1 MAMVANSGNLRR
13 FVGKTVLV
21 TGGGYGIGRAIVLRF
36 AREGARVGI
45 IELDQERANETAKL
59 ATGLG
64 ATVHVTRA
72 DISSSADV
80 KRAVEEISARLGPV
94 DVLVNNAGI
103 RLARKV
109 LEMTDEE
116 WNKTLAVNLSGMFYA
131 TKAVAPEMIA
141 RGGGKIV
148 NIGSMSAHVGQK
160 LRAAYGASKGGI
172 HQLTRSLAV
181 ELGPT
186 INVNVV
192 APGYIAGT
200 GITQDVD
207 KDAKAVG
214 WNLGSTPLA
223 RAGSPDDVAAAVAF
237 LASDDASF
245 ITGATLLVDG
255 GLSTSRYMPS
265 S

>member
-1 MAMVANSGNLRR
+1 MVDNSGNLRR

-21 TGGGYGIGRAIVLRF
+21 TGGGYGIGRAIALRF
-36 AREGARVGI
+36 AREGANVGI
-45 IELDQERANETAKL
+45 IELDQQRADETVKL
-59 ATGLG
+59 AAGLG
-64 ATVHVTRA
+64 PKVYAVRA
-72 DISSSADV
+72 DISSSTDV
-80 KRAVEEISARLGPV
+80 KRAADEISTHLGPI

-116 WNKTLAVNLSGMFYA
+116 WNRTLAVNLSGMFYA
-131 TKAVAPEMIA
+131 TKAVAPGMIA

-148 NIGSMSAHVGQK
+148 NVGSMSAHVGQK
-160 LRAAYGASKGGI
+160 LRAAYGTSKGGI
-172 HQLTRSLAV
+172 HQFTRSLAV

-207 KDAKAVG
+207 KDAKAVS
-214 WNLGSTPLA
+214 WNLGSTPLG
-223 RAGSPDDVAAAVAF
+223 RAGTPDDVAAAVAF

-255 GLSTSRYMPS
+255 GLSMSRYMPS